1 MSFGGSPQPAKPAAA
16 NPVETVLR
24 EQGAKLVES
33 QMVAVVPRAAVDK
46 AVAGEKA
53 AALGELCNSTA
64 TKIEVHHV
72 DAASLSYVTI
82 GGGTGGAAG
91 QILFDFL
98 HEVTDGEA
106 CGVAIRPAAAQL
118 PKLGEA
124 TLAEVRAASGA
135 RVALQ
140 SPLLAIAGDAC
151 AARVAALLLLRDAI
165 PAAPAADDP
174 ATRPAASVDVYSTS
188 LYAPALAALKA
199 AVAALPAAAQRT
211 RLLVPPP
218 PAAAAAAAAD
228 APRAAFLW
236 FDSAS
241 RAAEGAALL
250 RRACDGQQAPY
261 ARRLSLGGRPTGAT
275 PFGGETNFAVQMVA
289 ANIAS
294 GGLNVSQHSPADVT
308 AELAR
313 ALPPLGDADA
323 ALLRA
328 ACLARLREQ
337 AATAGAVGPTALRSV
352 EVALLAVE
360 AAATAARAASSSSPA
375 AAAAHDDS
383 GGERKKRK
391 APEAATEGAS
401 ASVPALS
408 FGGGA
413 AAAAAAPRVESPAA
427 AAADAASSSAA
438 GAEAAGGSSSSDD
451 SSSDSEDE
459 SERKRKRKEK
469 KERKKEKKR
478 KKEAKKQKRRD
489 RDE

>member
-1 MSFGGSPQPAKPAAA
+1 M
-16 NPVETVLR
+16 
-24 EQGAKLVES
+24 
-33 QMVAVVPRAAVDK
+33 
-46 AVAGEKA
+46 
-53 AALGELCNSTA
+53 
-64 TKIEVHHV
+64 HHV

-82 GGGTGGAAG
+82 GGGTGGTAG

-140 SPLLAIAGDAC
+140 PPLLAIAGDAC
-151 AARVAALLLLRDAI
+151 AARIAALLLLRDAI
-165 PAAPAADDP
+165 PVAPAADDP
-174 ATRPAASVDVYSTS
+174 ATRPAATVDVYSTS

-218 PAAAAAAAAD
+218 RPPPPPPPPRR
-228 APRAAFLW
+228 APPSR
-236 FDSAS
+236 FDSACA
-241 RAAEGAALL
+241 R
-250 RRACDGQQAPY
+250 RRAPRCCGARATPAGSVRTAPRS
-261 ARRLSLGGRPTGAT
+261 AGGRRGRRPLAAT
-275 PFGGETNFAVQMVA
+275 PTLRCRWSRRTSPPE
-289 ANIAS
+289 AS
-294 GGLNVSQHSPADVT
+294 TSRSTRPQTSPLSSPA
-308 AELAR
+308 R
-313 ALPPLGDADA
+313 SPLGDADA

-401 ASVPALS
+401 AVPALS

-413 AAAAAAPRVESPAA
+413 AAAAAAPRVDPPP

-438 GAEAAGGSSSSDD
+438 GAEAAGGSSRPMTV
-451 SSSDSEDE
+451 
-459 SERKRKRKEK
+459 ERQRGRVGAEA
-469 KERKKEKKR
+469 EAEGEEGAKKEKKR